1 MVFLATVEAI
11 PIRKPNYSD
20 CDTVVDPMYSRRRP
34 TAVLFSGVLLPDVG

>member
-1 MVFLATVEAI
+1 MYSRRRPTAI
-11 PIRKPNYSD
+11 LFY